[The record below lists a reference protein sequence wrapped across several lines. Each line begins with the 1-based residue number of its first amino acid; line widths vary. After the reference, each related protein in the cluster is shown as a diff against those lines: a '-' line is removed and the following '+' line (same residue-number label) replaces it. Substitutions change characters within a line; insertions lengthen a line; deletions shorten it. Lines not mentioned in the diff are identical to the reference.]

1 MYISTQRHPVTYSDL
16 FRWCARL
23 SGAILYF
30 GWLWF
35 AIAELARSEFRTL
48 SIDSSYHAAALAMV
62 FFGYAVGWREELLG
76 GLFAI
81 LGTAAYFLTVLLT
94 ACTPPGIEVVWFSAP
109 GMLYLLAWQS
119 SHRYAHRRSKW
130 RPWYAAHRDLSK

>member
-1 MYISTQRHPVTYSDL
+1 MYISRQRHLVTYADL
-16 FRWCARL
+16 FRWCGRV
-23 SGAILYF
+23 SGAILYVA
-30 GWLWF
+30 WLWF

-94 ACTPPGIEVVWFSAP
+94 AGTPPGIEAVWFSAP

-119 SHRYAHRRSKW
+119 SHRHAHRRSKW
-130 RPWYAAHRDLSK
+130 RPTDVAKCELSK